1 MNIKQAKEEIKNTVL
16 AYLLKDGTGEYKI
29 PVIRQRPILLI
40 GPPGIGKTQ
49 IMEQIAREC
58 KIALVSYTM
67 THHTRQS
74 AVGLPFIR
82 QEEFSGKEY
91 SVTEYT
97 MSEIIASI
105 YRKMKD
111 SGLSQGILFLDEIN
125 CVSETLAPAMLQFLQ
140 CKTFGGHGV
149 PSGWIIVAAGNPP
162 EYNKS
167 VKEFDLVTLDR
178 IRYISLEEDY
188 SVWRE
193 YAREKRV
200 HPAILGYLELR
211 SKNFYRIEADV
222 EGMQYV
228 TARGWEDFS
237 SLLYVYDSLGLTVDE
252 EIVYEYL
259 HHRDVAEDV
268 AAYVDL
274 YRKYEDDYGIEDILK
289 GKVRAN
295 LYARIDRAA
304 FDERLTVVNL
314 LLDGLMQ
321 FFYKFGEE
329 KTCRGILC
337 FFKEIQ
343 GRTGCFKEDG
353 FFRGSLSA
361 GDALRETHKRMGGS
375 VPERRTGRFTYGKG
389 KFSPQKAFRDDK
401 NSCPVRFRGGGQ
413 IGF

>member
-1 MNIKQAKEEIKNTVL
+1 MA
-16 AYLLKDGTGEYKI
+16 G
-29 PVIRQRPILLI
+29 IRQ
-40 GPPGIGKTQ
+40 G
-49 IMEQIAREC
+49 
-58 KIALVSYTM
+58 
-67 THHTRQS
+67 
-74 AVGLPFIR
+74 
-82 QEEFSGKEY
+82 
-91 SVTEYT
+91 
-97 MSEIIASI
+97 
-105 YRKMKD
+105 
-111 SGLSQGILFLDEIN
+111 
-125 CVSETLAPAMLQFLQ
+125 
-140 CKTFGGHGV
+140 
-149 PSGWIIVAAGNPP
+149 
-162 EYNKS
+162 
-167 VKEFDLVTLDR
+167 
-178 IRYISLEEDY
+178 
-188 SVWRE
+188 
-193 YAREKRV
+193 KRV

-329 KTCRGILC
+329 KNLQRNIM
-337 FFKEIQ
+337 FF
-343 GRTGCFKEDG
+343 
-353 FFRGSLSA
+353 
-361 GDALRETHKRMGGS
+361 
-375 VPERRTGRFTYGKG
+375 
-389 KFSPQKAFRDDK
+389 
-401 NSCPVRFRGGGQ
+401 
-413 IGF
+413 